1 MARPAVWL
9 RVAAAVGGGFGLTS
23 LAVVVLAGLLARWGL
38 PGAEAV
44 VAAAMAGFLIYLA
57 VLLWGLACQSTW
69 RLGGW
74 LALWVAALACA
85 WRWAF

>member
-1 MARPAVWL
+1 MRLAVTL
-9 RVAAAVGGGFGLTS
+9 RVLAAVGGGFGLTS
-23 LAVVVLAGLLARWGL
+23 LAVLLLAGLLARWGL

-57 VLLWGLACQSTW
+57 VLLWGLACESVW
-69 RLGGW
+69 RLMGA
-74 LALWVAALACA
+74 LALCAAVLGCL